1 LPVRGIFGS
10 GNTAKS
16 LDEPIGTI
24 TQRGYGGVVE
34 PLIVRFNGS
43 ENAKSED
50 SQRAWHNSAKSVE
63 EPLPTV
69 TGSQR
74 FGIAES
80 FLTQYN
86 GASGVRSINEPLGT
100 VTTKD
105 RFALIQPEINGM
117 RLDILFRMLQ
127 PHELA
132 GAMGFPT
139 NYIFKGAKTAVIK
152 QIGNAVEVNTARALV
167 KSLLTPSREV
177 M

>member
-1 LPVRGIFGS
+1 MRPRRLLSPTLASF
-10 GNTAKS
+10 
-16 LDEPIGTI
+16 
-24 TQRGYGGVVE
+24 
-34 PLIVRFNGS
+34 LIVNRLRVW
-43 ENAKSED
+43 K
-50 SQRAWHNSAKSVE
+50 
-63 EPLPTV
+63 
-69 TGSQR
+69 
-74 FGIAES
+74 
-80 FLTQYN
+80 
-86 GASGVRSINEPLGT
+86 GVRSINEPLGT